1 MALRLW
7 CSQKGRE
14 LLGPGLGET
23 RDLLRQD
30 YMGENSVGAKDG
42 LPVLWEKVLIWSDLG
57 IFIWNLKTK
66 GKSSLL
72 VLAF

>member
-1 MALRLW
+1 M
-7 CSQKGRE
+7 
-14 LLGPGLGET
+14 GPGLGET

-57 IFIWNLKTK
+57 IFI
-66 GKSSLL
+66 
-72 VLAF
+72 